1 MTLEEIKN
9 RLNEIDSRSAEISG
23 IAQQILDGVNEV
35 DNIDELNEEADSL
48 NEERSRLKAEALKIR
63 AEVTDDTNYRSIVE
77 PIKQEKRNEEKI
89 MDVKNITATQEYR
102 EAFMEF
108 VCRGKIADIL
118 KRADAVTLTSDVASV
133 IVPVTITE
141 QLFKRNP
148 NAGALYDLVTKTNHP
163 FGMNVPT
170 TNTEFEIEWV
180 AERGTSEGKKGTTS
194 VVSFTGFKGLIK
206 FIQSFE
212 TTVTALPEFE
222 KAMVEKMLEGARK
235 SFDKVIVAGT
245 GNGQPK
251 GILTDVVYTGANAKA
266 YKMTTADVNKY
277 ASWVNAYAKVPK
289 DKKATGHWIMNE
301 SDWTQ
306 YILGM
311 TNDNGT
317 PIAVERAGVD
327 GMPKRYFLG
336 RPVVTLENQGLP
348 TFDGV
353 TANATASA
361 NTAFALFADLADYWL
376 NMNKD
381 MTMRD
386 YIDEGTDD
394 KVKKL
399 ILLADGKLVDISSAV
414 AVCKGTTTTA
424 G

>member
-1 MTLEEIKN
+1 MTLEEIKS
-9 RLNEIDSRSAEISG
+9 RLEEIDARSGEISK
-23 IAQQILDGVNEV
+23 IVQDVIDGVNKSE
-35 DNIDELNEEADSL
+35 DLDALNDETESL

-63 AEVTDDTNYRSIVE
+63 AEVTDDTNYRSITE
-77 PIKQEKRNEEKI
+77 PIKQEKRKEEKI

-118 KRADAVTLTSDVASV
+118 KRADETTLTTDVKAV

-163 FGMNVPT
+163 FGMTVAT

-180 AERGTSEGKKGTTS
+180 AERSTSEKKKGGANPVT
-194 VVSFTGFKGLIK
+194 FTGFKGLIK
-206 FIQSFE
+206 FVQSFE
-212 TTVTALPEFE
+212 SSVMTLPEFE
-222 KAMVEKMLEGARK
+222 KAMIEKMLEGARK

-251 GILTDVVYTGANAKA
+251 GILADVVYTGADAKA
-266 YKMTTADVNKY
+266 YKMSTADVAKY
-277 ASWVNAYAKVPK
+277 ASWVKAFAKVPK
-289 DKKATGHWIMNE
+289 DKKATGCWIMNE

-311 TNDNGT
+311 VNDTNT

-336 RPVVTLENQGLP
+336 RPVVTLENQGLQ
-348 TFDGV
+348 TFDSI

-361 NTAFALFADLADYWL
+361 STAFAVFADLADYWL
-376 NMNKD
+376 NLNKD
-381 MTMRD
+381 MTLRN
-386 YIDEGTDD
+386 YIDEDNDD
-394 KVKKL
+394 KVTKL
-399 ILLADGKLVDISSAV
+399 IVLADGKLVDISSAV